1 MNKKKSYGGWI
12 KLKIYL
18 LHSTVT
24 SLSYTAKPTGWEN
37 DGVLQHVRE
46 YRRAFKQPLLSARN
60 MFVSSGKAEFLFEW
74 PYSGNKKRQLTFIH
88 MLY

>member
-1 MNKKKSYGGWI
+1 MNKKTSYGGWI
-12 KLKIYL
+12 KLKRYL
-18 LHSTVT
+18 LHSNAT
-24 SLSYTAKPTGWEN
+24 SLIYCKTGWEN
-37 DGVLQHVRE
+37 DGVLQHIRE
-46 YRRAFKQPLLSARN
+46 YRTAFKQTLFSARN

>member
-1 MNKKKSYGGWI
+1 MNKKSYGGWI
-12 KLKIYL
+12 KLKRHL
-18 LHSTVT
+18 LHSNVT

-37 DGVLQHVRE
+37 DSVVQHITE
-46 YRRAFKQPLLSARN
+46 YKRAFKQTLLSARN
-60 MFVSSGKAEFLFEW
+60 MYVSPGKAEFLFEW